1 MLALSIRQPWAWMIL
16 HGGKDVE
23 NRDWPTKVRG
33 RILIHAAKTMTKKE
47 WDHAWWFSYDWWLS
61 YDTGAPLKADE
72 TELTYE
78 NIQLGG
84 IIGSVE
90 IYACVTHSH
99 SHWFMGKYGFLLRD
113 PRPLPFTP
121 WRDHLGFLDV
131 PVEELPAETR
141 RALLEVL

>member
-1 MLALSIRQPWAWMIL
+1 MLALSVRQPWAWMII
-16 HGGKDVE
+16 HADKDVE

-33 RILIHAAKTMTKKE
+33 RILIHAEKTMTKKE
-47 WDHAWWFSYDWWLS
+47 WDHAWWFSYD
-61 YDTGAPLKADE
+61 TNAPLKGAE
-72 TELTYE
+72 AELTYE

-90 IYACVTHSH
+90 IYACVTHSP

-121 WRDHLGFLDV
+121 WRGMLGFFDV
-131 PVEELPAETR
+131 PVEGLPAETKQ
-141 RALLEVL
+141 ALLEVS

>member
-1 MLALSIRQPWAWMIL
+1 MLALSVRQPWAWMII

-33 RILIHAAKTMTKKE
+33 RVLIHAAKTMTKRE
-47 WDHAWWFSYDWWLS
+47 WDHAWSFS
-61 YDTGAPLKADE
+61 YDTGAPLKAARAK
-72 TELTYE
+72 LTYE

-90 IYACVTHSH
+90 IYACVTHSP
-99 SHWFMGKYGFLLRD
+99 SHWFMGKHGFLLRD

-121 WRDHLGFLDV
+121 WRGMPGFFDV

-141 RALLEVL
+141 RALLEVS